1 MFKNMKSLQSL
12 DLSNFD
18 TYYVTY
24 MNEMFENCTSIDTIN
39 LSNNFKTVNVVNM
52 SRMFYNCIN
61 LKNLD
66 LSSFNITNKT
76 NTKDMFNNTNI
87 TIIKGLNFNY

>member
-1 MFKNMKSLQSL
+1 
-12 DLSNFD
+12 
-18 TYYVTY
+18 
-24 MNEMFENCTSIDTIN
+24 
-39 LSNNFKTVNVVNM
+39 M

>member
-1 MFKNMKSLQSL
+1 
-12 DLSNFD
+12 
-18 TYYVTY
+18 

-39 LSNNFKTVNVVNM
+39 LLNNFKTENVVNM

-87 TIIKGLNFNY
+87 KIIKGLNFNY

>member
-1 MFKNMKSLQSL
+1 
-12 DLSNFD
+12 
-18 TYYVTY
+18 
-24 MNEMFENCTSIDTIN
+24 MFENCTSIDTIN
-39 LSNNFKTVNVVNM
+39 LSNNFKTENVVNM